1 MKILCVAVKE
11 ELPNCPEGYTVVYT
25 GVGKVQAAFTLQRAI
40 NQVRPV
46 EVWNYGT
53 AGSVSGKHNGLV
65 EVDVILQ
72 RDMIAEPLAPR
83 GIIPY
88 AENEHAG
95 AIVLETANSKM
106 VTCGTGDS
114 FVTETDP
121 WFDYASVDIVDM
133 EAWALGY
140 VCKQYGIRFRCFKYI
155 SDNADSEAG
164 KDWSANVQAGIE
176 QFEKIARVA

>member
-1 MKILCVAVKE
+1 MKLLCVAVQE
-11 ELPNCPEGYTVVYT
+11 ELPEAVKGYHVVYT
-25 GVGKVQAAFTLQRAI
+25 GVGKVQAAFALQRAI
-40 NQVRPV
+40 HQMRPI

-53 AGSVSGKHNGLV
+53 AGSVSGKHTGLV

-95 AIVLETANSKM
+95 AIVLETANTKM

-121 WFDYASVDIVDM
+121 WFEYASVDIVDM

-140 VCKQYGIRFRCFKYI
+140 VCKQFGIQFRCFKYI
-155 SDNADSEAG
+155 SDNADDDAG
-164 KDWSANVQAGIE
+164 KDWTANVQAGFKDF
-176 QFEKIARVA
+176 QQIARVA